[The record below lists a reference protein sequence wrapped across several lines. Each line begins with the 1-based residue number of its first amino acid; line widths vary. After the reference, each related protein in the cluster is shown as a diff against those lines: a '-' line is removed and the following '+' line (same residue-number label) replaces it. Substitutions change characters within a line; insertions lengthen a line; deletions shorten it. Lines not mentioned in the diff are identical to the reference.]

1 MTKSRPSIGQKPA
14 PAGEAS
20 IAILR
25 ERVEAQVAALAEP
38 ILAGLGYAL
47 VRVQLAGARGGL
59 TLQLMAERQDGR
71 AMLVEDC
78 RIITQAV
85 DVPLDEA
92 DLIPGAYALEVS
104 SPGIDRPLT
113 REKDFADWAGFEA
126 KISLDQPLD
135 GRKNFRGLLQGLQD
149 NTVRLQVD
157 GKNFV
162 LPLARIV
169 KAQLVLTDE
178 LIKATAAREAVA
190 GAKQRN

>member
-14 PAGEAS
+14 PAGDAS

-25 ERVEAQVAALAEP
+25 QRVEKQVADLVTP
-38 ILAGLGYAL
+38 ILASLGYDV

-71 AMLVEDC
+71 AMQVEDC
-78 RIITQAV
+78 RIITQGV
-85 DVPLDEA
+85 DAPLDEA

-113 REKDFADWAGFEA
+113 RAKDYLDWVGFEA
-126 KISLDQPLD
+126 KLSLEVPLN
-135 GRKNFRGLLQGLQD
+135 GRKNFRGVLQGLKD
-149 NTVRLQVD
+149 GVVLLQVD
-157 GKNFV
+157 GMIIE
-162 LPLARIV
+162 LLLAQIA

-178 LIKATAAREAVA
+178 LIKATAAREAA
-190 GAKQRN
+190 AAQ